1 MGPLRGYGGMCRWCG
16 GLPCSLSCVS
26 RGPGDLAILWENL
39 SHCGPRRCISVP
51 TPQYSGASRV
61 GWPCKR
67 GPFRRRLNE
76 AFSPAAQTTKLP
88 SELRAPSS
96 GPSIRNRGQLDID
109 LPAAPGHIL
118 VDSAAAREIC
128 ARYGPQTDAFFRY
141 TGVQIYIACA
151 ATLAVGVRQ
160 QDPPD
165 RGGWTAAHF
174 RGTCPQ
180 PRQLS
185 LHKWPSLP
193 LLAARISLPCIRVV
207 TIAPVAPVAQ
217 RVFRSTV
224 RRRGLA
230 MASARR
236 TEHRHHT
243 PIC

>member
-76 AFSPAAQTTKLP
+76 AFSPAAQATKLP

-118 VDSAAAREIC
+118 VDSAASREIC
-128 ARYGPQTDAFFRY
+128 ARYGPQTDAFFD
-141 TGVQIYIACA
+141 TQAFKFISLVLPLWPLACA
-151 ATLAVGVRQ
+151 SRTLQTGGGGLLRIFVVRAHS
-160 QDPPD
+160 PD
-165 RGGWTAAHF
+165 
-174 RGTCPQ
+174 
-180 PRQLS
+180 S
-185 LHKWPSLP
+185 S
-193 LLAARISLPCIRVV
+193 
-207 TIAPVAPVAQ
+207 
-217 RVFRSTV
+217 RSTSGP
-224 RRRGLA
+224 RYPCLRPG
-230 MASARR
+230 SACRAFAW
-236 TEHRHHT
+236 
-243 PIC
+243 

>member
-1 MGPLRGYGGMCRWCG
+1 MCRWCG

-96 GPSIRNRGQLDID
+96 GPSIRNRGQRDID

-128 ARYGPQTDAFFRY
+128 ARYGPQTDAFFD
-141 TGVQIYIACA
+141 TQAFKFISLVLPLWPLACA
-151 ATLAVGVRQ
+151 SRTLQTG
-160 QDPPD
+160 
-165 RGGWTAAHF
+165 GGWTAAHF

-217 RVFRSTV
+217 RVFR
-224 RRRGLA
+224 RRYGA
-230 MASARR
+230 AA
-236 TEHRHHT
+236 
-243 PIC
+243 